1 MITIP
6 CLINPQLQLCF
17 LQVQKHNLLPIS
29 ALAAVTRT
37 SQALSSHLTDCG
49 RVDTNLSSVSVGRY
63 SAPMLT
69 AVADFRAQQ
78 MNRKVVLQALL
89 DRKTK
94 LVNGLER
101 LSDRTAEVVKRLSK
115 VVFG

>member
-1 MITIP
+1 
-6 CLINPQLQLCF
+6 
-17 LQVQKHNLLPIS
+17 
-29 ALAAVTRT
+29 
-37 SQALSSHLTDCG
+37 
-49 RVDTNLSSVSVGRY
+49 
-63 SAPMLT
+63 MLT